1 MDEDNHGKTLFPLP
15 LLGPCA
21 GMDGWMD
28 GCESGDT
35 EVSQNQDV
43 VGCFFG
49 FFLHIYLE
57 KQSESVVMIFKPD
70 NKGAFLRNTGRL
82 GC

>member
-43 VGCFFG
+43 VGCFFVL
-49 FFLHIYLE
+49 FFAYLPR
-57 KQSESVVMIFKPD
+57 KTVRV
-70 NKGAFLRNTGRL
+70 
-82 GC
+82 GCHDFQT